1 MAGEDESG
9 VGARDICVRGAWGAD
24 GSRISDV
31 ENLMNVAHIVSDMS
45 NRPPLSIVDFY
56 YSYSLSLRHPSSVPL
71 LSSNAFAGAISVN
84 SVWVNLGLSCG
95 GSQSHA
101 IGVE

>member
-31 ENLMNVAHIVSDMS
+31 ENLMNVADI
-45 NRPPLSIVDFY
+45 
-56 YSYSLSLRHPSSVPL
+56 
-71 LSSNAFAGAISVN
+71 
-84 SVWVNLGLSCG
+84 
-95 GSQSHA
+95 HA
-101 IGVE
+101 HC